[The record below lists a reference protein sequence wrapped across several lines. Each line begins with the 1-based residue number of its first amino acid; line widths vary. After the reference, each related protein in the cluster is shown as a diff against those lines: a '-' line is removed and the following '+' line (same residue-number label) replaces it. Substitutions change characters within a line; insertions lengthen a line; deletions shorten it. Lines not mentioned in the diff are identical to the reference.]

1 MLAAHKEV
9 RFPPTGK
16 PKTPLIPMHD
26 SRLSP
31 SPTTAS
37 GKSGSPA
44 RRGRPLGNHEEK
56 RAELLK
62 AVVAVVAQEGY
73 IGTSMRRVA
82 QYANCTTGAVTYYFA
97 NKEEM
102 LAAAAQDLFDQ
113 FDAVLEREAAK
124 PRVDIKTI
132 ISSWLS
138 WGKGGDTNALL
149 AALFH
154 LLTHARHEQALAD
167 IFQQRYCRFRQ
178 SFAAMLAKGQ
188 AQGDI
193 RDDIDAELL
202 ADQICAMGDGWKMVQ
217 PVEPE
222 RFAPERQEALLDAV
236 VMLVAPYRPR
246 PQ

>member
-1 MLAAHKEV
+1 MA
-9 RFPPTGK
+9 
-16 PKTPLIPMHD
+16 
-26 SRLSP
+26 
-31 SPTTAS
+31 AS
-37 GKSGSPA
+37 GKPGSPA

-102 LAAAAQDLFDQ
+102 IAAAAQDLFDQ
-113 FDAVLEREAAK
+113 FDAMLAREAAK

-138 WGKGGDTNALL
+138 WGKGGEANALL

-154 LLTHARHEQALAD
+154 LLTHARHEQSLAD
-167 IFQQRYCRFRQ
+167 IFQHRYACFRS
-178 SFAAMLAKGQ
+178 SFATMLAKGQ

-193 RDDIDAELL
+193 RDDIDAQLL

-217 PVEPE
+217 PMEPA

-236 VMLVAPYRPR
+236 VILVSAQNNRSR
-246 PQ
+246 